1 MSSDAMKPGRAAL
14 VLLCGRSFSGKSTLA
29 QELAVAIDAEI
40 VSLDSINEERGL
52 FGGRGIPVDEW
63 IRTNEEAAR
72 RVSTAMAGDR
82 RVVVDDTSSPRF
94 LRDGWRALATNA
106 RAAFVLV
113 YVDTPGQVTRE
124 RLLRNR
130 AQSTRN
136 DVIDEVMAEH
146 LESFEP
152 PGSGEEHI
160 ATGSRIDDLPTLLAE
175 VRRSL
180 ERHQG

>member
-1 MSSDAMKPGRAAL
+1 MKPERAAL
-14 VLLCGRSFSGKSTLA
+14 VLLCGRSFSGKSTIA
-29 QELAVAIDAEI
+29 QKLAVAIDAEI

-72 RVSTAMAGDR
+72 RVSTAMVGDR

-94 LRDGWRALATNA
+94 LRDGWRALAMNA
-106 RAAFVLV
+106 SAAFVLV
-113 YVDTPGQVTRE
+113 YVDTPGQQIRE

-130 AQSTRN
+130 AQSTRT

-146 LESFEP
+146 LENFEP
-152 PGSGEEHI
+152 PESNEVHI
-160 ATGSRIDDLPTLLAE
+160 VTSSRVDDMPSLLTE
-175 VRRSL
+175 VRRSI
-180 ERHQG
+180 ERP